1 MDYNVV
7 IVRFGEMSTKGKNKR
22 DFVFRLAHSI
32 RLNLRNYEDDYEM
45 IIRHDHIYLNIKN
58 KIDNLVDILKEIS
71 GMYSFSLALK
81 IDPDFENVKSEALR
95 ILKEEKGST
104 FKIHA
109 RRIDKSYP
117 YISDEINRAIA
128 GIILKNTDKTVDVHN
143 PDITLDIEIR
153 DDGAYL
159 FTTTVKG
166 MGGYP
171 SGSTGKCLMM
181 ISGGIDSPVAS
192 YLLIRRGI
200 EITCIHF
207 ASPPYTNSGVI
218 DKLEDLLHTLN
229 KFQPK
234 IRLFIVPF
242 TKIQEKIYE
251 ISTEG
256 YPITIMR
263 RMMYRI
269 ASRLAVRLKIPCLAT
284 GESVGQVASQTLD
297 SLNVINEV
305 TNMAVLRPLCTY
317 DKVDI
322 IKISKK
328 IGTYDISI
336 RPFEDCCTIF
346 APVKPKTSP
355 HLDECRH
362 IESKFDFE
370 PLIEEALNNLDVIYI
385 KQKMKRGCQKT
396 NL

>member
-81 IDPDFENVKSEALR
+81 IDPDFENIKSEALR

-322 IKISKK
+322 IKISEK

-346 APVKPKTSP
+346 SPVKPKTSP

-370 PLIEEALNNLDVIYI
+370 PLIEEALNNLDVRYI
-385 KQKMKRGCQKT
+385 K
-396 NL
+396 

>member
-81 IDPDFENVKSEALR
+81 IDPDLENIKSEALR

-128 GIILKNTDKTVDVHN
+128 GIILKNTDKIVDVHN

-322 IKISKK
+322 IKISEK

-370 PLIEEALNNLDVIYI
+370 PLIEEALNNLDVRYI
-385 KQKMKRGCQKT
+385 K
-396 NL
+396 

>member
-1 MDYNVV
+1 MEYNVV

-22 DFVFRLAHSI
+22 DFVFKLAHSI
-32 RLNLRNYEDDYEM
+32 RLALRDYEDDYEM

-58 KIDNLVDILKEIS
+58 PIYNLVEILKDIS
-71 GMYSFSLALK
+71 GMYSFSLSLK
-81 IDPDFENVKSEALR
+81 IDQDYDNLLEESTRIIKESEG
-95 ILKEEKGST
+95 KT
-104 FKIHA
+104 FKIRT

-117 YISDEINRAIA
+117 FISDEINRAIA
-128 GIILKNTDKTVDVHN
+128 TQILKTTDKKVDVHN
-143 PDITLDIEIR
+143 PDTLLDIEIR
-153 DDGAYL
+153 EDGAYL
-159 FTTTVKG
+159 FTETIKG
-166 MGGYP
+166 LGGYP
-171 SGSTGKCLMM
+171 SGSTGRALMM
-181 ISGGIDSPVAS
+181 ISGGIDSPVAT
-192 YLLIRRGI
+192 YLLMRRGI

-218 DKLEDLLHTLN
+218 DKLEDLLHQLN
-229 KFQPK
+229 KYQPK

-251 ISTEG
+251 VSSEG

-269 ASRLAVRLKIPCLAT
+269 ATRLAIKLHLPCLAT
-284 GESVGQVASQTLD
+284 GESVGQVASQTLE

-305 TNMAVLRPLCTY
+305 TNMVILRPLCTY

-322 IKISKK
+322 IKLSEK

-346 APVKPKTSP
+346 APVKPKTAP
-355 HLDECRH
+355 HLDECLR

-370 PLIEEALNNLDVIYI
+370 PLIDEALNNLEVKYI
-385 KQKMKRGCQKT
+385 K
-396 NL
+396 

>member
-7 IVRFGEMSTKGKNKR
+7 IIRFGEMSTKGKNKR
-22 DFVFRLAHSI
+22 DFVFKLAHSI
-32 RLNLRNYEDDYEM
+32 RLALREFEDDYEM

-58 KIDNLVDILKEIS
+58 QIENLPDILKEVS

-81 IDPDFENVKSEALR
+81 IDQDFDNVKETAFKIISESS
-95 ILKEEKGST
+95 GNT
-104 FKIHA
+104 FKIRT

-117 YISDEINRAIA
+117 FISDEINRTIA
-128 GIILKNTDKTVDVHN
+128 TEILKAGVKKVDVHN
-143 PDITLDIEIR
+143 PDVLLDIEIR
-153 DDGAYL
+153 EDGAYL
-159 FTTTVKG
+159 FTETIKG

-171 SGSTGKCLMM
+171 SGSTGKALMM
-181 ISGGIDSPVAS
+181 LSGGIDSPVAS

-207 ASPPYTNSGVI
+207 AAPPYTNSGVI

-229 KFQPK
+229 KYQPK

-251 ISTEG
+251 ISIEG

-269 ASRLAVRLKIPCLAT
+269 ADRLAKRLHLPALAT

-305 TNMAVLRPLCTY
+305 TNMPVLRPLCTY

-322 IKISKK
+322 IKISEK

-355 HLDECRH
+355 HLDECEH

-370 PLIEEALNNLDVIYI
+370 PLINEALNNLDVRYI
-385 KQKMKRGCQKT
+385 K
-396 NL
+396 

>member
-32 RLNLRNYEDDYEM
+32 RLNLRNYENDYEM

-95 ILKEEKGST
+95 VLKEEKGST

-229 KFQPK
+229 KFQLK

-322 IKISKK
+322 IKISEK

-370 PLIEEALNNLDVIYI
+370 PLIEEALNNLDVRYI
-385 KQKMKRGCQKT
+385 K
-396 NL
+396 

>member
-81 IDPDFENVKSEALR
+81 IDPDLENIKSEALR

-322 IKISKK
+322 IKISEK

-370 PLIEEALNNLDVIYI
+370 PLIEEALNNLDVRYI
-385 KQKMKRGCQKT
+385 K
-396 NL
+396 

>member
-81 IDPDFENVKSEALR
+81 IDPDLENIKSEVLR

-322 IKISKK
+322 IKISEK

-370 PLIEEALNNLDVIYI
+370 PLIEEALNNLDVRYI
-385 KQKMKRGCQKT
+385 K
-396 NL
+396 

>member
-32 RLNLRNYEDDYEM
+32 RLNLRDYEDDYEM
-45 IIRHDHIYLNIKN
+45 VIRHDHIYLNIKN

-81 IDPDFENVKSEALR
+81 IDADLENIKEEALN
-95 ILKEEKGST
+95 IFKESEGKT

-117 YISDEINRAIA
+117 FLSDEINRTIA
-128 GIILKNTDKTVDVHN
+128 GVILKNTDKTVDVHN

-159 FTTTVKG
+159 FTTTIKG

-181 ISGGIDSPVAS
+181 LSGGIDSPVAS

-207 ASPPYTNSGVI
+207 AAPPYTNSGVI

-229 KFQPK
+229 KYQPK

-263 RMMYRI
+263 RVMYRI
-269 ASRLAVRLKIPCLAT
+269 ASRLATRLRIPCLAT

-322 IKISKK
+322 IKISEK
-328 IGTYDISI
+328 IGTYEISI

-355 HLDECRH
+355 HLDECKH

-370 PLIEEALNNLDVIYI
+370 PLIEEALNNLDVRYI
-385 KQKMKRGCQKT
+385 K
-396 NL
+396 

>member
-81 IDPDFENVKSEALR
+81 IDPDLENIKSEALK

-322 IKISKK
+322 IKISEK

-370 PLIEEALNNLDVIYI
+370 PLIEEALDNLEVKYI
-385 KQKMKRGCQKT
+385 K
-396 NL
+396 

>member
-58 KIDNLVDILKEIS
+58 KIDNLADILKEIS

-81 IDPDFENVKSEALR
+81 IDSDFENIKSEALR

-200 EITCIHF
+200 EINCIHF
-207 ASPPYTNSGVI
+207 SSPPYTNSGVI

-322 IKISKK
+322 IKISEK

-370 PLIEEALNNLDVIYI
+370 PLIEEALNNLDVRYI
-385 KQKMKRGCQKT
+385 K
-396 NL
+396 

>member
-32 RLNLRNYEDDYEM
+32 RLNLRDYEDDYEM
-45 IIRHDHIYLNIKN
+45 VIRHDHIYLNIKN

-81 IDPDFENVKSEALR
+81 IDADLENIKEEALN
-95 ILKEEKGST
+95 IFKESEGKT

-117 YISDEINRAIA
+117 FLSDEINRTIA
-128 GIILKNTDKTVDVHN
+128 GVILKNTDKTVDVHN

-322 IKISKK
+322 IKISEK

-370 PLIEEALNNLDVIYI
+370 PLIEEALNNLDVRYI
-385 KQKMKRGCQKT
+385 I
-396 NL
+396 